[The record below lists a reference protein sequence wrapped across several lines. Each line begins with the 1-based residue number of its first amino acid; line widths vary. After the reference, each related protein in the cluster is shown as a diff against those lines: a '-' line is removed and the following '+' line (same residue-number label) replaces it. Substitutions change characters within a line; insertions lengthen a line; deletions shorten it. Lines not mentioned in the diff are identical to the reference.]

1 MLIALFYLILKLK
14 TMSTVKNV
22 TEKMTKYRWSIAGLL
37 LFATTINY
45 MDRNVI
51 GFLKDYFCSPEGFGW
66 SATDFSTLTS
76 VFTFFY
82 AMFTLAAGWIIDKV
96 GTKIGLAASLIIWS
110 ITGMLSAFMG
120 KSVFAHSLMRSFF
133 GMGES
138 GNFPAS
144 IKTVAEWFP
153 KKERALATGIFNS
166 GSNLGAMICAI
177 FVPWTLLTWG
187 DGNEFL
193 GQFHGWQMA
202 FILTGLIGFLWLI
215 FWQFMYAT
223 PKEMLAKGKISQ
235 SEYDYIHSEDE
246 PVQAAVE
253 GKKEA
258 VSWGKLLGYK
268 QTWSFFWGKFLTDG
282 IWWFLLFWLPTYV
295 KQQFCF
301 GLDKETTASYVM
313 ISNFVVFGVAI
324 IGSVYG
330 GSIPMSFMNK
340 GWQTYKARMTA
351 LLLIACAP
359 LLLLTTQWMA
369 GYGIVYAIAVIA
381 IGGAAHQAWSANLF
395 TTVSDMFPKKA
406 VGSVTGIGAFAGGLG
421 GVLLQQ
427 LAGRLED
434 HYRIIGVKAA
444 EAQNLI
450 HETAAFPLEK
460 IKVDNLKDVVIDPAN
475 HEMLI
480 QAKDLIANSVS
491 SAYGI
496 MFAVCALSYL
506 AAWGIMK
513 FLVPKHSPITDL

>member
-1 MLIALFYLILKLK
+1 M
-14 TMSTVKNV
+14 TKNQQV
-22 TEKMTKYRWSIAGLL
+22 AEKIGKYRWTIAALL
-37 LFATTINY
+37 LFSTTVNY

-51 GFLKDYFCSPEGFGW
+51 GFLKDYFCSAEGFGW

-82 AMFTLAAGWIIDKV
+82 AIFTLAAGWIIDKV
-96 GTKIGLAASLIIWS
+96 GTKIGLAASLIFWS
-110 ITGMLSAFMG
+110 FTGILSSFMG
-120 KSVFAHSLMRSFF
+120 KSVAAHSFMRSLF
-133 GMGES
+133 GMGEA

-166 GSNLGAMICAI
+166 GSNIGAMICAI
-177 FVPWTLLTWG
+177 FVPWALLTWG
-187 DGNEFL
+187 AGEEFL
-193 GQFHGWQMA
+193 GIFHGWQMA
-202 FILTGLIGFLWLI
+202 FILTGLVGFLWLI
-215 FWQFMYAT
+215 FWSIFYST
-223 PKEMLAKGKISQ
+223 PKKMLEKGKLSQ
-235 SEYDYIHSEDE
+235 AEYDYIHNEDE
-246 PVQAAVE
+246 PVQESAP
-253 GKKEA
+253 KEK
-258 VSWGKLLGYK
+258 VSWFKLLTYK
-268 QTWSFFWGKFLTDG
+268 QTWAFFFGKFLTDG

-301 GLDKETTASYVM
+301 GLDKDTTASYVM

-324 IGSVYG
+324 IGSIYG

-340 GWQTYKARMTA
+340 GWATYKARMTA

-369 GYGIVYAIAVIA
+369 MYGIVAAIAVIS

-406 VGSVTGIGAFAGGLG
+406 VGSVTGIGAFAGGIG

-434 HYRIIGVKAA
+434 HYRLIGVGLAKA
-444 EAQNLI
+444 QGFI
-450 HETAAFPLEK
+450 HETVSIPLEK
-460 IKVDNLKDVVIDPAN
+460 IKVDNLKEVVIDPGN
-475 HEMLI
+475 HDMLI
-480 QAKDLIANSVS
+480 HAKNLIASNVS
-491 SAYGI
+491 TGYGI
-496 MFAVCALSYL
+496 MFGVCAFSYL
-506 AAWGIMK
+506 IAWAIMK
-513 FLVPKHSPITDL
+513 ALVPKHKPITDL

>member
-1 MLIALFYLILKLK
+1 MTQTNIA
-14 TMSTVKNV
+14 
-22 TEKMTKYRWSIAGLL
+22 EKVGKYRWTIAALL
-37 LFATTINY
+37 LFSTTVNY

-51 GFLKDYFCSPEGFGW
+51 GFLKDYFCSAEGFGW

-82 AMFTLAAGWIIDKV
+82 AIFTLAAGWLIDKV
-96 GTKIGLAASLIIWS
+96 GTKIGLAASLIFWS
-110 ITGMLSAFMG
+110 FTGMLSAFMG
-120 KSVFAHSLMRSFF
+120 KSVFAHSFMRSLF

-166 GSNLGAMICAI
+166 GSNIGAMICAL
-177 FVPWTLLTWG
+177 FVPWALLKWG
-187 DGNEFL
+187 TGGEFL
-193 GQFHGWQMA
+193 GIFHGWQMA
-202 FILTGLIGFLWLI
+202 FILTGLLGFLWLI
-215 FWQFMYAT
+215 FWGIFYAT
-223 PKEMLAKGKISQ
+223 PKKMLEKGKISQ
-235 SEYDYIHSEDE
+235 SEYDYIHSGDE
-246 PVQAAVE
+246 PVQVNTP
-253 GKKEA
+253 KEK
-258 VSWGKLLGYK
+258 VSWFKLLTYK
-268 QTWSFFWGKFLTDG
+268 QTWAFFFGKFLTDG

-301 GLDKETTASYVM
+301 GLDKSTTASYVM

-340 GWQTYKARMTA
+340 GWATYKARMTA

-369 GYGIVYAIAVIA
+369 MYGIVAAIAVIS

-406 VGSVTGIGAFAGGLG
+406 VASVTGIGAFAGGIG

-434 HYRIIGVKAA
+434 HFRIIGVGLAKA
-444 EAQNLI
+444 QGFI
-450 HETAAFPLEK
+450 METASLPLEK
-460 IKVDNLKDVVIDPAN
+460 IKVDNLKDVVIDPNN
-475 HEMLI
+475 HEMLLN
-480 QAKDLIANSVS
+480 AKNLIANNVS
-491 SAYGI
+491 TAYGI
-496 MFAVCALSYL
+496 MFGICAFSYL
-506 AAWGIMK
+506 IAWAIMK
-513 FLVPKHSPITDL
+513 SLVPKHTPITDL